1 MQCLKNRKRSVQRE
15 KGNEKGRRKKR
26 REYFNKE
33 GASNYVERKRKFQ
46 VKRIMWI

>member
-1 MQCLKNRKRSVQRE
+1 MFKEQKEECPE
-15 KGNEKGRRKKR
+15 KGDEKGRRKKR